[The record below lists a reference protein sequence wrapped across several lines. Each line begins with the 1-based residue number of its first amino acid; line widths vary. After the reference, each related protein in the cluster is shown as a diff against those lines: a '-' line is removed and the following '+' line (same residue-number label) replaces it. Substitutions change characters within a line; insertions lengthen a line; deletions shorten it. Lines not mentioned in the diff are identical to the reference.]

1 MNANQV
7 LFRRPNWL
15 FPLALLAFAW
25 ALRLADLSGQD
36 IWWDEARNIEV
47 AGRPLA
53 RIASSPEL
61 DIHPPVYFYGLAVW
75 TRLAGASAFSTR
87 LFSVFFGL
95 LTVVLSYRLAR
106 HLIPGR
112 RGLLAGTLALALAAL
127 SPFALVE
134 AQETRMYTL
143 SWALLSAATLALWRA
158 TRSRSARDAWR
169 TWPLFLALAVASF
182 LTHYGAVIALFPWA
196 IWLLLWAAR
205 GPGRLARFRTLAFVG
220 LAALVLCLPIVPIA
234 LRQVPGYQNPN
245 LGLPDL
251 SSFVGQLCRAFSMGE
266 VAPGEVWSVGRW
278 LWLIILAGGGFLAL
292 REATDRQAL
301 TLLAMWL
308 AGGLALYYVAL
319 IRQSAFN
326 ARYASFVLPALWAMA
341 GWALAGWRRL
351 AKPLPWLLGMILAAT
366 VFPSVRADLTNPRY
380 FHADMRGVVEWL
392 EGRATPQ
399 DIILVDQRYP
409 FGFYWPRWNSQAY
422 GSPPAEPADRPP
434 AQYLFVDINRVD
446 EQLSRLAGG
455 AETVYWVTW
464 FESDTDPRGSVSALL
479 NTTCAP
485 QGQRDWRG
493 YAVRWWRCDPPND
506 FRLAREYQPLNLSL
520 TGSMALVEGDWQGR
534 LTAAPAGQ
542 TALVTLRWQ
551 ALAPALHPLKV
562 SLRLKDPS
570 GTTLAQD
577 DRVLLGDRHLRTTE
591 WSPGETAL
599 AVYTL
604 QLPSVPG
611 SYNLTLVLYDEL
623 TLEPVGVQDGS
634 GETAL
639 GLLHVAP

>member
-1 MNANQV
+1 
-7 LFRRPNWL
+7 
-15 FPLALLAFAW
+15 
-25 ALRLADLSGQD
+25 
-36 IWWDEARNIEV
+36 
-47 AGRPLA
+47 
-53 RIASSPEL
+53 
-61 DIHPPVYFYGLAVW
+61 
-75 TRLAGASAFSTR
+75 
-87 LFSVFFGL
+87 
-95 LTVVLSYRLAR
+95 
-106 HLIPGR
+106 
-112 RGLLAGTLALALAAL
+112 
-127 SPFALVE
+127 
-134 AQETRMYTL
+134 
-143 SWALLSAATLALWRA
+143 
-158 TRSRSARDAWR
+158 
-169 TWPLFLALAVASF
+169 
-182 LTHYGAVIALFPWA
+182 
-196 IWLLLWAAR
+196 
-205 GPGRLARFRTLAFVG
+205 
-220 LAALVLCLPIVPIA
+220 
-234 LRQVPGYQNPN
+234 
-245 LGLPDL
+245 
-251 SSFVGQLCRAFSMGE
+251 
-266 VAPGEVWSVGRW
+266 
-278 LWLIILAGGGFLAL
+278 
-292 REATDRQAL
+292 
-301 TLLAMWL
+301 
-308 AGGLALYYVAL
+308 
-319 IRQSAFN
+319 
-326 ARYASFVLPALWAMA
+326 
-341 GWALAGWRRL
+341 
-351 AKPLPWLLGMILAAT
+351 
-366 VFPSVRADLTNPRY
+366 
-380 FHADMRGVVEWL
+380 
-392 EGRATPQ
+392 
-399 DIILVDQRYP
+399 
-409 FGFYWPRWNSQAY
+409 
-422 GSPPAEPADRPP
+422 
-434 AQYLFVDINRVD
+434 
-446 EQLSRLAGG
+446 
-455 AETVYWVTW
+455 VYWVTW